1 MEEFIPTR
9 VSRIKKDAAKEFIS
23 VSYEKPKKKEE
34 IIKSKE
40 NNDIQ
45 NSKFNITKNER
56 NENNDEKKKKEVEMK
71 RIKFEVMKFGM
82 SGFKGIE
89 AEEAEVAL
97 AISLGAKPPK
107 KKGINYKILKHE
119 KKQETQQKDTK
130 FVSGVEKSL
139 INRKIK
145 KVHRKSSNNL
155 LKMYGKINKKTL
167 NKKIK

>member
-1 MEEFIPTR
+1 MEDFIPTR
-9 VSRIKKDAAKEFIS
+9 VSRIKKDAVKEFVS
-23 VSYEKPKKKEE
+23 VNYEKPKKKKE

-45 NSKFNITKNER
+45 NFKFNITKNEQ
-56 NENNDEKKKKEVEMK
+56 NENNDEKKKKELEMK
-71 RIKFEVMKFGM
+71 RIKYEVMKFGM

-89 AEEAEVAL
+89 AEEAEIAL

-119 KKQETQQKDTK
+119 RKQETQQKNLK
-130 FVSGVEKSL
+130 FVSGLEKSL
-139 INRKIK
+139 INHKIK

-155 LKMYGKINKKTL
+155 LRMYGKINKKTL